1 MMSEALNYH
10 KTPGRPGKLAITSTK
25 PIATQHDLSLAYT
38 PGVAEPVLE
47 IARDQALAYEYTNRG
62 NLVAV
67 VTNGTAILGLGDRGA
82 LAAKPVMEG
91 KAVLFKK
98 FAGVDAIDI
107 EIDAQDTAEIVRI
120 VTAISPSFGG
130 INLED
135 IKAPECFQIE
145 QQLTEALDIPVF
157 HDDQHGTAIIVC
169 AGLINALDLAGKKP
183 ADIKVVF
190 SGAGAAAVATA
201 NLLVE
206 FGVPRQNIWM
216 TDINGLLYHGRPQA
230 MFKEQAIFAQGER
243 PVELSGLLD
252 GADVFIGL
260 SAANLLNGDMLK
272 RMRSDPII
280 FAMANPTPEISWNAA
295 RAARPDALLANG
307 RSDSP
312 NQVNN
317 LLAFPYIFRAAL
329 DCRARRVNSSMKLSA
344 ARALA
349 ALCHQPV
356 PLDVLTAYNL
366 HHLTFSREW
375 FIPKPLDRRLYTTL
389 PPVIVKAAVESGE
402 ARIKINDDAY
412 RERLSME
419 LGDL

>member
-1 MMSEALNYH
+1 MSEALDYH
-10 KTPGRPGKLAITSTK
+10 RSPGRPGKLAVTTTKSLST
-25 PIATQHDLSLAYT
+25 QRDLSLAYT

-47 IARDQALAYEYTNRG
+47 IARDPSLAYEYTNRG

-67 VTNGTAILGLGDRGA
+67 VSNGTAILGLGDRGA

-107 EIDAQDTAEIVRI
+107 EVDSKDPEDIIRI
-120 VTAISPSFGG
+120 VTNISPSFGG

-135 IKAPECFQIE
+135 IKAPECFEIE
-145 QQLTEALDIPVF
+145 RRLIEALDIPVF
-157 HDDQHGTAIIVC
+157 HDDQHGTAIIVT
-169 AGLINALDLAGKKP
+169 AGLINALELAGKKA

-190 SGAGAAAVATA
+190 SGAGSAAVATA

-206 FGVPRQNIWM
+206 FGIPRENIWM
-216 TDINGLLYHGRPQA
+216 SDVDGLLYNGRPQG
-230 MFKEQAIFAQGER
+230 MFKEQAVFAQGDR
-243 PVELSGLLD
+243 PAKLAELLE

-260 SAANLLNGDMLK
+260 SAANLVTGAMLK
-272 RMRSDPII
+272 CMTANPIV
-280 FAMANPTPEISWNAA
+280 FAMANPVPEISWEEA
-295 RAARPDALLANG
+295 RQARPDALLANG

-329 DCRARRVNSSMKLSA
+329 DCRARRINSRMKLA
-344 ARALA
+344 AAHALA
-349 ALCHQPV
+349 ELCRDSV
-356 PLDVLTAYNL
+356 PKEVLTAYNL
-366 HHLTFSREW
+366 HHLSYGRDW
-375 FIPKPLDRRLYTTL
+375 FIPKPLDRRLYTFL

-402 ARIKINDDAY
+402 ARIQLDDASY
-412 RERLSME
+412 RQRLAGE
-419 LGDL
+419 LAEL

>member
-1 MMSEALNYH
+1 MSEALEYH
-10 KTPGRPGKLAITSTK
+10 HSPGRPGKLAVAATK
-25 PIATQHDLSLAYT
+25 PLNTQHDLSLAYT

-47 IARDQALAYEYTNRG
+47 IARDPALAYEYTNRG
-62 NLVAV
+62 NMVAV
-67 VTNGTAILGLGDRGA
+67 ISNGTAILGLGDRGA
-82 LAAKPVMEG
+82 LASKPVMEG

-107 EIDAQDTAEIVRI
+107 EINSRDPEEIIRI
-120 VTAISPSFGG
+120 VTSISPSFGG

-145 QQLTEALDIPVF
+145 RTLIDALDIPVF

-169 AGLINALDLAGKKP
+169 AGLINALELAGKKQ
-183 ADIKVVF
+183 DGIKVVF

-206 FGVPRQNIWM
+206 FGVPRENIYM
-216 TDINGLLYHGRPQA
+216 TDLHGLLYRDRPQG
-230 MFKEQAIFAQGER
+230 MFPEQAVFAHGDE
-243 PVELSGLLD
+243 PKSLSELLE

-260 SAANLLNGDMLK
+260 SAANLLTGEMIK
-272 RMRSDPII
+272 RMAANPII
-280 FAMANPTPEISWNAA
+280 FAMANPVPEIGWEEA

-329 DCRARRVNSSMKLSA
+329 DCRARHINSKMKLA
-344 ARALA
+344 AAHALA
-349 ALCHQPV
+349 DHCRLPV
-356 PLDVLTAYNL
+356 TPDVLSAYNL
-366 HHLTFSREW
+366 HRLSFGQDW
-375 FIPKPLDRRLYTTL
+375 FIPKPMDRRLYTSL
-389 PPVIVKAAVESGE
+389 PPVIVKAALESGE
-402 ARIKINDDAY
+402 AQIQLEDAAY
-412 RERLSME
+412 RQRLAKE
-419 LGDL
+419 LDNL

>member
-1 MMSEALNYH
+1 MSEALTYH
-10 KTPGRPGKLAITSTK
+10 TSPGRPGKLGISCTK
-25 PIATQHDLSLAYT
+25 PLSTQHDLSLAYT

-47 IARDQALAYEYTNRG
+47 IARDPALAYEYTNRG

-67 VTNGTAILGLGDRGA
+67 ISNGTAILGLGNLGA
-82 LAAKPVMEG
+82 LASKPVMEG

-107 EIDAQDTAEIVRI
+107 EIDSKDPEEIIRI
-120 VTAISPSFGG
+120 VTCISPSFGG

-145 QQLTEALDIPVF
+145 RALIEALDIPVF
-157 HDDQHGTAIIVC
+157 HDDQHGTAVIVC
-169 AGLINALDLAGKKP
+169 AGLTNALDLAGKRVNE
-183 ADIKVVF
+183 IKVVF

-206 FGVPRQNIWM
+206 FGIPLANIWM
-216 TDINGLLYHGRPQA
+216 TDIHGLLYHGRPQG
-230 MFKEQAIFAQGER
+230 MFAEQAAYAQGEC
-243 PVELSGLLD
+243 PAALAEIMA

-260 SAANLLNGDMLK
+260 SAANLVNAAMLK
-272 RMRSDPII
+272 SMRANPIV
-280 FAMANPTPEISWNAA
+280 FAMANPVPEISWEEA
-295 RAARPDALLANG
+295 RAARTDVLLANG

-329 DCRARRVNSSMKLSA
+329 DCRTRRINTPMKLAA

-349 ALCHQPV
+349 DLAHQPV
-356 PLDVLTAYNL
+356 PQDVLAAYNL
-366 HHLTFSREW
+366 QHLEYGRDW
-375 FIPKPLDRRLYTTL
+375 FIPKPLDKRLYTCL
-389 PPVIVKAAVESGE
+389 PPVIVQAAVISGE
-402 ARIKINDDAY
+402 ARLNLDETAY
-412 RERLSME
+412 RQRLQSE
-419 LGDL
+419 LPAL

>member
-1 MMSEALNYH
+1 MSEALDYH
-10 KTPGRPGKLAITSTK
+10 RSPGRPGKLAVTTTKSLST
-25 PIATQHDLSLAYT
+25 QRDLSLAYT

-47 IARDQALAYEYTNRG
+47 IARDPSLAYEYTNRG

-67 VTNGTAILGLGDRGA
+67 VSNGTAILGLGDRGA

-107 EIDAQDTAEIVRI
+107 EVDSKDPEEIIRI
-120 VTAISPSFGG
+120 VTNISPSFGG

-135 IKAPECFQIE
+135 IKAPECFEIE
-145 QQLTEALDIPVF
+145 RRLIEALDIPVF
-157 HDDQHGTAIIVC
+157 HDDQHGTAIIVT
-169 AGLINALDLAGKKP
+169 AGLINALELAGKKA

-190 SGAGAAAVATA
+190 SGAGSAAVATA

-206 FGVPRQNIWM
+206 FGIPRENIWM
-216 TDINGLLYHGRPQA
+216 SDVDGLLYNGRPQG
-230 MFKEQAIFAQGER
+230 MFKEQAVFAQGDR
-243 PVELSGLLD
+243 PAKLAELLE

-260 SAANLLNGDMLK
+260 SAANLVTGAMLK
-272 RMRSDPII
+272 CMTANPIV
-280 FAMANPTPEISWNAA
+280 FAMANPVPEISWDEA
-295 RAARPDALLANG
+295 RQARPDALLANG

-329 DCRARRVNSSMKLSA
+329 DCRARRINSRMKLA
-344 ARALA
+344 AAHALA
-349 ALCHQPV
+349 ELCRDSV
-356 PLDVLTAYNL
+356 PKEVLTAYNL
-366 HHLTFSREW
+366 HHLSYGRDW
-375 FIPKPLDRRLYTTL
+375 FIPKPLDRRLYTFL

-402 ARIKINDDAY
+402 ARIQLDDASY
-412 RERLSME
+412 RQRLAGE
-419 LGDL
+419 LAEL